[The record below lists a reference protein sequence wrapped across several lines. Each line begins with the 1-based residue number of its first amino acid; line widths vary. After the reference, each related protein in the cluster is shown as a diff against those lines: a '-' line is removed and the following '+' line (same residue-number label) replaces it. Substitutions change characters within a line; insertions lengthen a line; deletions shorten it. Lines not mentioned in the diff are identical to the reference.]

1 MSAKQASA
9 GFETRQEPAL
19 ARSAALSF
27 LVHLVLVG
35 AIFLGVRW
43 QSHKP
48 QTVVVELWESP
59 PAPPAIQ
66 APPPPVAEPPAPKP
80 APEPEPR
87 IEKPDIAL
95 KAPAKLKLKPE
106 TQLKP
111 PPEPKPK
118 PKPEPKPKPKPEPKP
133 KPKPEPKAK
142 PQAKPEPLA
151 AARPPDDEYQTRL
164 RDELAREQA
173 TIRAER
179 EEAEMRDLLAR
190 SALESRTRALADYR
204 AKIRGKVRG
213 NIVLPQ
219 DIEGNPAA
227 IFDVVQL
234 PTGEVLSVKLR
245 KSSGHKGYDEAVERA
260 ILKSSPLPRPEQPEI
275 FNREL
280 ELTFRPLDK

>member
-1 MSAKQASA
+1 VSAKQAFA
-9 GFETRQEPAL
+9 GFGTREEPAL

-43 QSHKP
+43 QSHQP

-59 PAPPAIQ
+59 PPPPAIQ
-66 APPPPVAEPPAPKP
+66 APPPPAPEPPAPKP
-80 APEPEPR
+80 APEPEPQ

-118 PKPEPKPKPKPEPKP
+118 PKPKPEPKP
-133 KPKPEPKAK
+133 KPQPKAK

-151 AARPPDDEYQTRL
+151 AARAPDDEYQTRL

-179 EEAEMRDLLAR
+179 EESEMRDLIAR
-190 SALESRTRALADYR
+190 SARESRTRALADYR

-275 FNREL
+275 FDREL